1 MYIVANTAYSLENWN
16 YLKDLLLNMN
26 DAFVEKV
33 ECLYNS
39 ELVIKS
45 RIVKDGR
52 QRLIYHILNKHRVLV
67 IGVCGLNYL
76 KFSEGD
82 II

>member
-1 MYIVANTAYSLENWN
+1 
-16 YLKDLLLNMN
+16 MN